1 MVRVSMHAWSS
12 AGGEVMAT
20 AALSPRVVLHSSDS
34 NEWYTPAPILE
45 AAHRVLGGMIDLD
58 PASCEA
64 ANQVVQAQRF
74 YTIAD
79 DGLNQ
84 PWHGRNVWLNPPYG
98 KTGNRSNQD
107 IWSQRLVQSFR
118 LGHVGEAMLLVNAAT
133 DTAWFQALG
142 REFPICL
149 IAGRLKFWR
158 PEVAADSPTHGNAL
172 IYMGPL
178 THLFKIVCKDLGI
191 RAGTWPER
199 AA

>member
-1 MVRVSMHAWSS
+1 
-12 AGGEVMAT
+12 MAT

-45 AAHRVLGGMIDLD
+45 AARRVLGTIELD
-58 PASCEA
+58 PASCAA
-64 ANQVVQAQRF
+64 ANVVVQAQRF

-84 PWHGRNVWLNPPYG
+84 PWHCHTLWLNPPYG

-107 IWSQRLVQSFR
+107 IWSSRLVQHYR
-118 LGHVGEAMLLVNAAT
+118 LGHVGEALLLVNAAT

-172 IYMGPL
+172 VYMGDMPR
-178 THLFKIVCKDLGI
+178 LFQTVCKNLGI
-191 RAGTWPER
+191 FAGTWPGR

>member
-1 MVRVSMHAWSS
+1 MT
-12 AGGEVMAT
+12 T

-34 NEWYTPAPILE
+34 NEWYTPPVVIG
-45 AAHRVLGGMIDLD
+45 AAHFVLGSIELD
-58 PASCEA
+58 PASCAA
-64 ANQVVQAQRF
+64 ANAVVQAQRF

-84 PWHGRNVWLNPPYG
+84 PWRCNTLWLNPPYG

-107 IWSQRLVQSFR
+107 IWSSRLVEYYR
-118 LGHVGEAMLLVNAAT
+118 LGHVGEALLLVNAAT

-158 PEVAADSPTHGNAL
+158 PEVPADSPTHGNAL
-172 IYMGPL
+172 VYMGAKTERFETL
-178 THLFKIVCKDLGI
+178 CKDVGI
-191 RAGTWPER
+191 PAGTWPR
-199 AA
+199 SVS